1 MIKKN
6 DLHKVIEARCNKKY
20 SSLVLIL
27 SDARVSGAFPS
38 SDPDLITPLIS
49 STYYSTYF
57 YILANSLL
65 HLIDRDHHH
74 LISNQNNSS
83 AHNPSREHNGS

>member
-38 SDPDLITPLIS
+38 SDPDLDV
-49 STYYSTYF
+49 
-57 YILANSLL
+57 LL
-65 HLIDRDHHH
+65 
-74 LISNQNNSS
+74 
-83 AHNPSREHNGS
+83 PGSVHTT